1 MPLTQITH
9 YHRPKE
15 LDEAWQLVRDGD
27 GAALLLGGGTDLV
40 VRCPPETTTLVD
52 LAEVGLR
59 YVESPGDGGL
69 RIGAMSTFTDLLEHP
84 EVAAYGTGAVG
95 EMLAQVGSVLHRNS
109 ATIGGHVVRSRLSD
123 VLPVL
128 LALDATVVI
137 YAGEQAEWSV
147 AEYLDADLGPH
158 VVVEVRLPPPPSGS
172 AAAFVRFSRT
182 EFDHALV
189 NGCCRV
195 DVDQGVVTAARVVI
209 GESVTVGRRIPVA
222 EDELTG
228 GPLTPET
235 VAATAQVAKGAVSLH
250 DDWIASAD
258 YRRHLAGVAVER
270 CLSTVAE
277 RLQKGGS

>member
-9 YHRPKE
+9 YHRPDQ
-15 LDEAWQLVRDGD
+15 LDEAWRLVRDGD
-27 GAALLLGGGTDLV
+27 GAARLLGGGTDLV
-40 VRCPPETTTLVD
+40 VRCPPEATALVD

-59 YVESPGDGGL
+59 YVEPAGDGGL

-84 EVAAYGTGAVG
+84 EVAAYGAGAVG

-128 LALDATVVI
+128 LALDASVVV
-137 YAGEQAEWSV
+137 YTGEQATWSI

-158 VVVEVRLPPPPSGS
+158 VVVEVRLPPPAAGS

-189 NGCCRV
+189 NACCRV
-195 DVDQGVVTAARVVI
+195 DLDQGVVAGARVVI
-209 GESVTVGRRIPVA
+209 GESVTVGRRVPAA

-228 GPLTPET
+228 GPLTPQT
-235 VAATAQVAKGAVSLH
+235 VAATARVAREAVSLH

-258 YRRHLAGVAVER
+258 YRNHLAGVAVER
-270 CLSTVAE
+270 CLTTVTD